1 MSRRRNVRNESTNDV
16 TLGDIPSN
24 ESSRASFD
32 GIGASDAMQM
42 VHYKLTIIIILP
54 KIEN

>member
-1 MSRRRNVRNESTNDV
+1 MNESTNDV